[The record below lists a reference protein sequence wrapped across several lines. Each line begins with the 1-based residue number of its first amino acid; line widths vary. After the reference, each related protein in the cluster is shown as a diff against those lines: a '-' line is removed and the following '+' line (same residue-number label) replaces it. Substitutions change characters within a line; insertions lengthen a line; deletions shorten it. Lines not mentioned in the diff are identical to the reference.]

1 MGDRR
6 KPYAL
11 VVLDEDDSERGWCVA
26 EFDTEEDLERWMDV
40 VAKCCHSVVHATWG
54 RDCDMRITGATV
66 VMVSKENDH
75 A

>member
-1 MGDRR
+1 MSDRL
-6 KPYAL
+6 KPYVL
-11 VVLDEDDSERGWCVA
+11 VILDENDDERGWCVA

-40 VAKCCHSVVHATWG
+40 VATCCYGVVNCTWG

-66 VMVSKENDH
+66 VMVRKENDH